1 MKTSILLFL
10 CFCFALHT
18 EGQNITGRLLDE
30 KRQPISFGN
39 IKLEQPDS
47 TFVTGTT
54 SGENGRFQLTASKKG
69 DYLLTASYI
78 GYVTSI
84 VRLDNVSKKV
94 DLGDI
99 ILQESS
105 VVLGEVAVSASRV
118 VSKIDRQVVLPSPS
132 QVKMSASGY
141 DLLSKMMLPGLRID
155 PIQNS
160 VSTIGGGNVQLRI
173 NDMKASTAQ
182 VLALRPVE
190 VVRVEYIDEPGVRYG
205 EDGIEAVVNFIVKRV
220 DSGVS
225 GGVNLSNA
233 VTTGFGDDL
242 VYIKANHLR
251 SEFGLNYSISYR
263 DLEKRK
269 VDDTER
275 FLLLDGKTRE
285 RAMKGVNVPF
295 NYATHNVEL
304 SYNLTEVDKYTF
316 NILFRDQIY
325 NSPNR
330 DLSQIIVEAGRP
342 DIRTYTKEKDKNSSP
357 ALDIY
362 YQRKLPRKQNIALN
376 VVGTYIGTDFLR
388 DYNEYQL
395 DVQEPEYRSAYT
407 TNGDKYSLIGE
418 AIYDKTFKPFKMS
431 AGLQYSQAYTKNI
444 YAGSTDVT
452 TEMNTSNTYLY
463 LQLQGQLAKLNYV
476 VGAGVSR
483 QYFDEGAG
491 NFTFY
496 TFRPSLMVSYPVF
509 KGASLRYNFS
519 ITPNLPSLSDLSDVR
534 QQRDDF
540 QVRVGNPNLVPFRSY
555 NNALRFQYANKR
567 FSAQL
572 TGSYSYQSNPIMQ
585 EIKRVESQEGT
596 LFEYWMENQK
606 SFETVKGQGFLRL
619 QIIPEILSA
628 SGFGGVGHF
637 VSEGNQYS
645 HKYTSWYGGGQMEAT
660 VGNWSL
666 GGAIWS
672 RTNSFYGESISYG
685 EYGSQL
691 NTRYKFKNLLIGAG
705 ILLPFSPNGLKV
717 GRTRLSDIAF
727 SESWTSSSNFGNL
740 VTLTVSW
747 NFNYGRKHEAIK
759 KRLENSDTDSGIV
772 K

>member
-1 MKTSILLFL
+1 MKISILLFL
-10 CFCFALHT
+10 CFCFALHV

-39 IKLEQPDS
+39 IKLEKPDS

-54 SGENGRFQLTASKKG
+54 SGENGRFQLSVSTKG

-84 VRLDNVSKKV
+84 VRLDNLAKKV

-99 ILQESS
+99 ILQESTMT
-105 VVLGEVAVSASRV
+105 LGEVAVSASRV

-182 VLALRPVE
+182 VLALRPAE

-233 VTTGFGDDL
+233 VTTGFGDDM
-242 VYIKANHLR
+242 VYVKANHKR
-251 SEFGLNYSISYR
+251 SEFGLNYSLSYR
-263 DLEKRK
+263 DLEQRK

-275 FLLLDGKTRE
+275 FLLLDGQTRE
-285 RAMKGVNVPF
+285 RVMKGVSVPF
-295 NYATHNVEL
+295 NYATHNVEA
-304 SYNLTEVDKYTF
+304 SYNFTEVDKYTF
-316 NILFRDQIY
+316 NVIFRDNIY

-330 DLSQIIVEAGRP
+330 DLSQIITETGRP
-342 DIRTYTKEKDKNSSP
+342 NIRTYTREKDKNSSP

-362 YQRKLPRKQNIALN
+362 YQMKLPRKQNIAVN

-388 DYNEYQL
+388 DYNEYKP
-395 DVQEPEYRSAYT
+395 DAEEPEYRSAYT
-407 TNGDKYSLIGE
+407 TNGNKYSLIGE

-431 AGLQYSQAYTKNI
+431 AGMQHSQAYTKNS
-444 YAGSTDVT
+444 YTGATDAT
-452 TEMNTSNTYLY
+452 TEMHTSNTYLY
-463 LQLQGQLAKLNYV
+463 MQLQGRLDKLSYV
-476 VGAGVSR
+476 AGVGVSR
-483 QYFDEGAG
+483 QYFDEGDG
-491 NFTFY
+491 SFTFY
-496 TFRPSLMVSYPVF
+496 TFRPSLMLSYPIF

-534 QQRDDF
+534 QQRDNF

-555 NNALRFQYANKR
+555 NNTLRFQYANKL

-585 EIKRVESQEGT
+585 EVKRVKSQEGT
-596 LFEYWMENQK
+596 LFEFWMENQK
-606 SFETVKGQGFLRL
+606 SFATAKGQGFLRF
-619 QIIPEILSA
+619 QIIPEVLSV

-637 VSEGNQYS
+637 VSRGNQYS

-660 VGNWSL
+660 VKNWSL

-705 ILLPFSPNGLKV
+705 VLLPFSPNGLKV
-717 GRTRLSDIAF
+717 GRTRLSDVAF

-747 NFNYGRKHEAIK
+747 NFNYGRKHESTQK
-759 KRLENSDTDSGIV
+759 KLENSDTDSGIV